1 VEEAKDEATD
11 KHEKKLD
18 ALMEKIKQIQTFG
31 SVTNSTGKTTT
42 STTAES
48 TTVSFINS
56 TSK

>member
-1 VEEAKDEATD
+1 MEEAKDEATD

-31 SVTNSTGKTTT
+31 SVTNSTGKIPT
-42 STTAES
+42 STTTES